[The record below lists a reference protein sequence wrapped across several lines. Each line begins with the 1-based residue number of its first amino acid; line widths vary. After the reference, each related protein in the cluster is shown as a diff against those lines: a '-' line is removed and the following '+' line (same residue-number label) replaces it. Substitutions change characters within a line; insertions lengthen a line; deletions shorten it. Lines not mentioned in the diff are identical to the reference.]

1 MGGEGVCLS
10 ACWDA
15 IPPPPP
21 GDQAEPPPPDGGTPP
36 GWRTT
41 NTPPPPGKQTAAYG
55 LRAAGTHPPGMHSCY
70 LSVFRIADDPSVVRS
85 LLSLLF
91 RLTVQEKSVLV
102 LLNELCR
109 DVHTQLG
116 DIDQVTVQGLFTL

>member
-1 MGGEGVCLS
+1 MLYLLNISTIYQVTPASPTFILS
-10 ACWDA
+10 MFC
-15 IPPPPP
+15 IP
-21 GDQAEPPPPDGGTPP
+21 
-36 GWRTT
+36 
-41 NTPPPPGKQTAAYG
+41 
-55 LRAAGTHPPGMHSCY
+55 
-70 LSVFRIADDPSVVRS
+70 DDPSVVRS

>member
-1 MGGEGVCLS
+1 MFYVPD
-10 ACWDA
+10 DA
-15 IPPPPP
+15 NVI
-21 GDQAEPPPPDGGTPP
+21 
-36 GWRTT
+36 
-41 NTPPPPGKQTAAYG
+41 
-55 LRAAGTHPPGMHSCY
+55 
-70 LSVFRIADDPSVVRS
+70 RS

-116 DIDQVTVQGLFTL
+116 DIDQVTVEPCLRFELVSLF

>member
-1 MGGEGVCLS
+1 MFSQVSVCPQSASWILAHCSSLLQCGRYASYWNTFLYYHAIIGASLMLYLLNISTIYQVTPASPTFILS
-10 ACWDA
+10 MFC
-15 IPPPPP
+15 
-21 GDQAEPPPPDGGTPP
+21 
-36 GWRTT
+36 
-41 NTPPPPGKQTAAYG
+41 
-55 LRAAGTHPPGMHSCY
+55 
-70 LSVFRIADDPSVVRS
+70 IADDPSVVRS